1 MTNEAF
7 IDRLMNALPESKD
20 IQRADKIVNTCR
32 YDYQRSMK
40 ANLQLQK
47 ITDVSKMFRR
57 AKAFINNGISI
68 NFEGCKIFSEMNN
81 PVVNQA
87 IANRLRQ
94 NRERSSQSRSG
105 LLSISL

>member
-1 MTNEAF
+1 MTNEQF
-7 IDRLMNALPESKD
+7 IDRLMNALPDAKD
-20 IQRADKIVNTCR
+20 IARAKKIVDTCYFD
-32 YDYQRSMK
+32 YDRTSK
-40 ANLQLQK
+40 AKLQLQK

-68 NFEGCKIFSEMNN
+68 NFGGCKIFSEMNN

-87 IANRLRQ
+87 IADRLRQ
-94 NRERSSQSRSG
+94 DRERSNQSRSG